1 MGSLG
6 SRTRSGASSGGPVV
20 SVLGGFSLTAEGVGV
35 VRLPSSAQ
43 RVLGYLALTGVGQ
56 RRDVLAGRLWSTA
69 TQDRAHANLRT
80 AVWKVRQLLPEVID
94 CRRDTVGLQPG
105 VSVDYAGM
113 TRLAGRLL
121 HRQLSGDELLD
132 VPSEL
137 LAADLLPGW
146 DEDWLLIDRE
156 RHRQLRMHALEALS
170 NQLTDLGEFALAIQ
184 SAYAAIAIEPLG
196 ESATHAL
203 IRACLAEGNRTEALR
218 QFSLFQRLLADETGL
233 RPSDGLVELIGPVRR
248 PGHRRGA
255 AVAG

>member
-1 MGSLG
+1 MG
-6 SRTRSGASSGGPVV
+6 PMV
-20 SVLGGFSLTAEGVGV
+20 SVLGGFSLTAQGVGA

-56 RRDVLAGRLWSTA
+56 RREILAGRLWSTA

-80 AVWKVRQLLPEVID
+80 AVWKVRQLLPEVIE
-94 CRRDTVGLQPG
+94 CHRDSVGLQPG
-105 VSVDYAGM
+105 VSVDYVGM
-113 TRLAGRLL
+113 TRLARRLL
-121 HRQLSGDELLD
+121 HRDLSGEELLD
-132 VPSEL
+132 VPFEL

-170 NQLTDLGEFALAIQ
+170 NQLTDTGEFALAIQ

-203 IRACLAEGNRTEALR
+203 IRACLAQGNRTEALR
-218 QFSLFQRLLADETGL
+218 QFGLFQHLLADETGL
-233 RPSDGLVELIGPVRR
+233 RPSEELQELIGPVRR
-248 PGHRRGA
+248 SGRRRGA
-255 AVAG
+255 AGPG